1 MAGLEKHGPAG
12 QARTGQA
19 DAARIRPTVSVFGS
33 NAVGS
38 DGEGEALAEAVGRKL
53 AELGYAV
60 ANGGYGGTM
69 EAGSRGASQA
79 GGHTIGVTCSVWRSR
94 PNAYIREVIETSGL
108 SERVGRLAEVA
119 SAGFVVLPGGTGT
132 LLELAWVWE
141 AMAKN
146 FLPHRP
152 VVCVGDFWRALID
165 TIASVH
171 GAHAEMISIA
181 AGPDDLERFFPRL
194 G

>member
-1 MAGLEKHGPAG
+1 MVGNGNNNSSSS
-12 QARTGQA
+12 
-19 DAARIRPTVSVFGS
+19 RPVVSVFCS
-33 NAVGS
+33 NAVEG
-38 DGEGEALAEAVGRKL
+38 DGGAEALAEAVGRKL